1 MASRMT
7 APTNATMINATVLVM
22 AIPTSPAS
30 QPPRNAPRM
39 PTTMSQM
46 SPSPCPVMTFPARKP
61 AIAPTMMKTIRFIS
75 DETSSLPRSH
85 HLTAPVARQTAQG
98 TFPPEKK
105 ALDAA
110 AQRDVLLRHRA
121 PSSQEMEPPSNPG
134 RFSDFW
140 TRVRR
145 VRDREAPV
153 RIPRPRPFR
162 PYQSSAET

>member
-1 MASRMT
+1 MRRT
-7 APTNATMINATVLVM
+7 AGLSTGMLPSDSNDSFILTGSEETRRPLV
-22 AIPTSPAS
+22 
-30 QPPRNAPRM
+30 
-39 PTTMSQM
+39 SQM

-121 PSSQEMEPPSNPG
+121 PSSQEMEPP
-134 RFSDFW
+134 
-140 TRVRR
+140 
-145 VRDREAPV
+145 
-153 RIPRPRPFR
+153 
-162 PYQSSAET
+162 